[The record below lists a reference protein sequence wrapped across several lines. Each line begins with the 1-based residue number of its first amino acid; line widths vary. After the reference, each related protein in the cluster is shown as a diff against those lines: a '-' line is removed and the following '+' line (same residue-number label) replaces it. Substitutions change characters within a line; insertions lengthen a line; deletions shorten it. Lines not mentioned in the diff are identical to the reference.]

1 MNVSLFDAANEAL
14 DCGDA
19 SKAFRIFMQDVKN
32 GGMDSL
38 NSIGFLY
45 DHGQGVKKNRRL
57 AIQWYRLAASKGY
70 FVACFNLGLVYK
82 GAGRK
87 RSAKFWFKKAYA
99 YWAILTRRMNW
110 GFYMHARHP
119 GIYFPADQL
128 DIFWQRWSKNI

>member
-45 DHGQGVKKNRRL
+45 DHGRGVKKNRRL

-70 FVACFNLGLVYK
+70 FC
-82 GAGRK
+82 
-87 RSAKFWFKKAYA
+87 
-99 YWAILTRRMNW
+99 RM
-110 GFYMHARHP
+110 
-119 GIYFPADQL
+119 L
-128 DIFWQRWSKNI
+128 